1 MCKDVKYNIKIKNEI
16 TERSEQLIIFRNK
29 EKLNLMKD
37 EKFIEYFIDWTFK
50 IIPKKFKLLTFAC
63 LDYKNNKSIL
73 ICFIVSNT

>member
-37 EKFIEYFIDWTFK
+37 EKFIEYFID
-50 IIPKKFKLLTFAC
+50 
-63 LDYKNNKSIL
+63 
-73 ICFIVSNT
+73 